1 VPLLYAVDGCSE
13 GVEVEVR
20 VDVEVTTVGLSEV
33 LAPKSR
39 VEKNVA
45 EGLGCF
51 WVDMMLSNVDGATW
65 RL

>member
-1 VPLLYAVDGCSE
+1 M
-13 GVEVEVR
+13 
-20 VDVEVTTVGLSEV
+20 GLSEV
-33 LAPKSR
+33 LASKSR

-45 EGLGCF
+45 EGLGWF